1 MLIRYHCFYYA
12 LGLLCLTLGKVLH
25 PLFYLLLGVYAI
37 FVYRRLSLYH
47 LCLMI
52 LLCIIFYLQPHYILQ
67 LPSVIEGEVVK
78 ASEKYCY
85 LKQI

>member
-1 MLIRYHCFYYA
+1 MSDI
-12 LGLLCLTLGKVLH
+12 GKSSSST
-25 PLFYLLLGVYAI
+25 FYLLLGVYAI

-67 LPSVIEGEVVK
+67 LPSVIEGEVIK
-78 ASEKYCY
+78 ASEN
-85 LKQI
+85 IVI